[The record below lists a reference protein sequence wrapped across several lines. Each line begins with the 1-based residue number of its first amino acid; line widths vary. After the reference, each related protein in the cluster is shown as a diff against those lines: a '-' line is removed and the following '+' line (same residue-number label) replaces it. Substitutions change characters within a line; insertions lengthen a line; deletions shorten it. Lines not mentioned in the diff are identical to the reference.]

1 MQLTN
6 SSFLESRRD
15 YLSAHSSQKVH
26 ANRIATGDKL
36 NGPGKDLGALG
47 TDASLRISRLQ
58 MKTDR
63 INMQNFVTFLDVQQ
77 QTLQEVRSIYD
88 RMNTLAHRALDPT
101 RNGSNSANTIHYVK
115 DGGTDLDLLNK
126 EFGELSKQLEDIL
139 DRKMNGRL
147 IFGGK
152 EADFT
157 DGLQDRNDF
166 TPLDLPKKITKDV
179 FTTSGKITVKLAP
192 GGLDDQ
198 VMVFK
203 GDLPPATFDKFFNPS
218 TVNNTQLIA
227 ELENIWEDQG
237 LFRTGSW
244 QTKNSSN
251 SIGSDGDFRYDTFE
265 VDFNDCNTTVS
276 FTPHPDNTGTNFGT
290 DLFGKNGADGKLAT
304 NVPNTNSTKITMI
317 GINMPGNN
325 ATYEVEAAFQPSL
338 PYNDI
343 LVPSTGQVF
352 PALSFGPLDCAD
364 ISSAEKAQKVLSSLD
379 AEIENLTN
387 SMAIVAAAQG
397 RYESEITHMEG
408 MEPKYES
415 FDSRISDAD
424 MAREATQLAKKSLKM
439 NLAEQVMS
447 KSARLKDVLIPL
459 TTEHHRGA
467 MLSSML

>member
-6 SSFLESRRD
+6 FSFLDSRSN

-36 NGPGKDLGALG
+36 NGPGKDIGALG
-47 TDASLRISRLQ
+47 VDANLRTSRLQ

-101 RNGSNSANTIHYVK
+101 RNGSNSANTGHHVK

-157 DGLQDRNDF
+157 DGLQDRDGAS
-166 TPLDLPKKITKDV
+166 DLPQRITKDV
-179 FTTSGKITVKLAP
+179 FTTSGKITIKLAP
-192 GGLDDQ
+192 GPADDQ
-198 VMVFK
+198 VWVLK
-203 GDLPPATFDKFFNPS
+203 GDLPPATFDKFFDPAR
-218 TVNNTQLIA
+218 TLNNAQLIA
-227 ELENIWEDQG
+227 ELENIWEEQG
-237 LFRTGSW
+237 LFTTGSW
-244 QTKNSSN
+244 QTTVNSQ
-251 SIGSDGDFRYDTFE
+251 SIGSDGDFRYDTFD
-265 VDFNDCNTTVS
+265 VDFNDCNTTVN

-290 DLFGKNGADGKLAT
+290 DLFGKNGTDGNLKT
-304 NVPNTNSTKITMI
+304 NVPKTNSTKITML
-317 GINMPGNN
+317 GINTPNN
-325 ATYEVEAAFQPSL
+325 KATYEVTAAFQPSL

-379 AEIENLTN
+379 TEIENLTN

-397 RYESEITHMEG
+397 RYESEIKHMEG

-415 FDSRISDAD
+415 FDSRISDTD

-459 TTEHHRGA
+459 TTNHFRSSV
-467 MLSSML
+467 LSSSL